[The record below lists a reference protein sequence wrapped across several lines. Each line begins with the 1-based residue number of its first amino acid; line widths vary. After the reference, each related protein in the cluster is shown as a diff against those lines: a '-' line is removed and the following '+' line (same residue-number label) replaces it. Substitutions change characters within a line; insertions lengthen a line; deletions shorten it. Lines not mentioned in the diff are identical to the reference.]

1 MDNERFIQLP
11 SGEEIIND
19 ITPQE
24 QLIYLGI
31 RSFMNKDTMIAF
43 PSLETLSDIIGASIP
58 TIRKGIKSL
67 EEKDYLKVNK
77 NGKKNIYKFNELKQF
92 EPFSYD
98 FLKNK
103 SLTFTQKAVLASSQR
118 FMEDK
123 QSGIGK
129 VSYSKMELANKINMP
144 YSTLARTTNEL
155 AKKDILDIVK
165 LEHGQQMQ
173 FNLEKYHQGIVKV
186 LINHEERIEST
197 EDRVYRLELQ
207 VQQLQEQL
215 NEERSKNS
223 KSEIII

>member
-1 MDNERFIQLP
+1 MEENRFIQLP

-31 RSFMNKDTMIAF
+31 RSFMDKKTMIAF
-43 PSLETLSDIIGASIP
+43 PSLEQLSEIIGASIP

-67 EEKDYLKVNK
+67 EKKDYIKINK
-77 NGKKNIYKFNELKQF
+77 ERKKHTYKFNKLKQF

-98 FLKNK
+98 FLKNDK
-103 SLTFTQKAVLASSQR
+103 LTFTQKAVLASSQQ
-118 FMEDK
+118 FMYDK
-123 QSGIGK
+123 QSGTGK
-129 VSYSKMELANKINMP
+129 INYSKMELANKINMP

-165 LEHGQQMQ
+165 LESGPQMQ

-186 LINHEERIEST
+186 LLNHEERLES
-197 EDRVYRLELQ
+197 
-207 VQQLQEQL
+207 
-215 NEERSKNS
+215 NEERISALENQIKVLQEELAKKNEG
-223 KSEIII
+223 KIIF